1 MNTEKHRLAKV
12 VVAAIAVLI
21 LMTGQ
26 VLAQPCG
33 GYEVTATIT
42 GFVCG
47 EHLAAVTP
55 KALNEAGDVVGFVTC
70 SLVQRAF
77 RWTAEAGLVLLD
89 MPAGSSQSR
98 AIDINNHRE
107 GQIVGTVDISGLG
120 TRAFLIDG
128 QKLIVIPPPDGGSFS
143 SVGALNDQRRSSA
156 LPPTARRTRRPIFGK
171 MG

>member
-143 SVGALNDQRRSSA
+143 SGGALNDQRRSSA